1 MKKPAYASAGS
12 RFYPVILTVMTV
24 VVILSN
30 IAATKGVQ
38 LGWFITDGGFFLFPL
53 AYICG
58 DITTEVY
65 GFKAARKGILVGF
78 VMSFLAVVCFEI
90 VILLPG
96 FTDDWSVQHDA
107 AMEMV
112 LGPVWQIVVAG
123 LLGFLGG
130 QLTNSF
136 IMVRGKARN
145 YEKRL
150 IARLMSS
157 TGVGEI
163 VDTVIFCS
171 IAASVIGIQTF
182 QDFVKYTVFGAGWK
196 IIAQYAVIPITTQ
209 VIKYIKQHEPSYEDA
224 QAISA

>member
-1 MKKPAYASAGS
+1 MKKPAYASTGS

-30 IAATKGVQ
+30 IGASKGVQ
-38 LGWFITDGGFFLFPL
+38 IGPLITDGGFFLFPL

-58 DITTEVY
+58 DITTEIY
-65 GFKAARKGILVGF
+65 GFAAARKAIIVGF
-78 VMSFLAVVCFEI
+78 VMSFLTVI
-90 VILLPG
+90 VFQVIIWLPG
-96 FTDDWSVQHDA
+96 FTDDWSVQHNA
-107 AMEMV
+107 AMTET

-130 QLTNSF
+130 QMTNSF

-145 YEKRL
+145 YENRL
-150 IARLMSS
+150 ISRLMSS

-171 IAASVIGIQTF
+171 IAATVIGITSF
-182 QDFVKYTVFGAGWK
+182 TDFLNYTIVGAGWK
-196 IIAQYAVIPITTQ
+196 IAAQYAVIPITTR
-209 VIKYIKQHEPSYEDA
+209 VIKAIKKREPSYQLA
-224 QAISA
+224 KF